1 MSATIIVA
9 TDRNWLIGDRPDGQL
24 IGRTPWQGQLP
35 ADMEYF
41 MDQTM
46 GKVVAMTRP
55 TYLTIPKKFR
65 PLRGRTNVV
74 LTTRHDFTEDG
85 CVVVNSTEQLF
96 REFGAKELMIAG
108 GGMLYEQS
116 LRYVEVDRVL
126 RTKVDAEF
134 EGNIYF
140 PELLVTEWELIR
152 SVPFQADKLNSYDY
166 VFETYV
172 RIQI

>member
-46 GKVVAMTRP
+46 GKVVVMTRP

-74 LTTRHDFTEDG
+74 LTTEQDFTEEG
-85 CVVVNSTEQLF
+85 CEVVHSLEEIWQQL
-96 REFGAKELMIAG
+96 GSQELMIAG
-108 GGMLYEQS
+108 GGTLYTQVLEDK
-116 LRYVEVDRVL
+116 RVDRVL
-126 RTKVDAEF
+126 RTKVIAEF
-134 EGNIYF
+134 AGNIYF
-140 PELLVTEWELIR
+140 PELSGKEWELIR
-152 SVPFQADKLNSYDY
+152 SLPFVADTKNQYAY
-166 VFETYV
+166 VFETFV
-172 RIQI
+172 RRS

>member
-9 TDRNWLIGDRPDGQL
+9 TDRNWLIGNRPDGQL

-46 GKVVAMTRP
+46 GKVVVMTRP

-85 CVVVNSTEQLF
+85 CIVINSLEELF

-108 GGMLYEQS
+108 GGMLYEQA
-116 LRYVEVDRVL
+116 LRYQEVDRVL
-126 RTKVDAEF
+126 RTRVDAEF

-140 PELLVTEWELIR
+140 PELCPEKWELIR
-152 SVPFQADKLNSYDY
+152 SLPFPADAKNHYAHL
-166 VFETYV
+166 FETYV
-172 RIQI
+172 RIQL